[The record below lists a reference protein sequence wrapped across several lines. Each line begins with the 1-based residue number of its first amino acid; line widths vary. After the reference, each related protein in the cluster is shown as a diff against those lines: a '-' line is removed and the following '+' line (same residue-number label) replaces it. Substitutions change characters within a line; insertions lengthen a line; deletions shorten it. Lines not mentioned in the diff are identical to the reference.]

1 MYESILKNP
10 LKRKS
15 KDINSQ
21 SYSDI
26 MSIKSLD
33 TFKKVAI
40 ENNFEYS
47 DSEEDLMANR
57 DIRAVSPRDLN

>member
-1 MYESILKNP
+1 
-10 LKRKS
+10 
-15 KDINSQ
+15 
-21 SYSDI
+21 